1 MALKTLFMDEKSI
14 PLPGPGQ
21 NSDSALK
28 RSRNEWGENFHY
40 RALFEQTGEC
50 VFIIGLDLRYIT
62 ANQQAL
68 SLLGYEEY
76 ELVGMPVSE
85 VMSLGEELR
94 HGTVGNDV
102 SSLSERI
109 LKRKDGSTLPV
120 EISASV
126 VYDEENEPA
135 YIQSIARDVSDRRDF
150 EETLKRYTRILSVIS
165 DATARLLRSSNIET
179 KIPEILESL
188 GLATDV
194 SSCAVLE
201 IDTFSST
208 PAVNIRYWWR
218 KWAESG
224 FDVSSV
230 IVQHIPMILSASGDY
245 SYNAAAPDKQASTF
259 SGLSFVIMPIHGSL
273 GSWGFLG
280 LFDEEKEISWSP
292 SERNAVQTA
301 ANLIGS
307 ALQRSSY
314 EETIRLNEARN
325 RAMLSAL
332 PDLLIRI
339 DIQGMILDYSANPDH
354 PLYLHRDVI
363 SGKRLAGIWPEE
375 VVEKIT
381 GQDNKDAFVSS
392 NVVEGF
398 RLPFINKVYE
408 SRLYPISSSEALVV
422 IRDITDQAQLN
433 EMKSDFINRASHEL
447 RTPLTSA
454 MLMSELIQ
462 EGGTQEELEEYWR
475 TLRSELNRQKILI
488 DRLLIAGRLESGMMT
503 LEHAPI
509 DLIPVLEESI
519 MAVQAIANRRRVI
532 LDLNTERKPIFILG
546 DKSGLQQVFINLINN
561 AAKFSPEGSS
571 VKINVMETED
581 EVSVSIS
588 DQGLGIPP
596 EALQYL
602 FERFYRAKNVTIAE
616 IPGSGIGLYIVKSI
630 VEELGGKIKVE
641 SELNKGTTFTVTLR
655 RSESGS

>member
-1 MALKTLFMDEKSI
+1 M
-14 PLPGPGQ
+14 
-21 NSDSALK
+21 
-28 RSRNEWGENFHY
+28 
-40 RALFEQTGEC
+40 
-50 VFIIGLDLRYIT
+50 
-62 ANQQAL
+62 
-68 SLLGYEEY
+68 
-76 ELVGMPVSE
+76 
-85 VMSLGEELR
+85 
-94 HGTVGNDV
+94 
-102 SSLSERI
+102 
-109 LKRKDGSTLPV
+109 LPV

-126 VYDEENEPA
+126 VYDEENRPA

-150 EETLKRYTRILSVIS
+150 EETLRRYTRILSVIS

-188 GLATDV
+188 GFATDV
-194 SSCAVLE
+194 SSCAILE
-201 IDTFSST
+201 IDTFSSS
-208 PAVNIRYWWR
+208 PAINIRYRWR
-218 KWAESG
+218 KQSDSA

-230 IVQHIPMILSASGDY
+230 ISQHIPMILSASGEY
-245 SYNAAAPDKQASTF
+245 SYNAAANDKRASTF
-259 SGLSFVIMPIHGSL
+259 SGLSFVIMPIHGTL

-307 ALQRSSY
+307 ALQRGSY

-325 RAMLSAL
+325 RAILSAL

-339 DIQGMILDYSANPDH
+339 DINWTILDYSANPDH
-354 PLYLHRDVI
+354 PLYIHRDVI
-363 SGKRLAGIWPEE
+363 SGKKLSETWPADI
-375 VVEKIT
+375 VEKIR
-381 GQDNKDAFVSS
+381 GERNQDAFTSP
-392 NVVEGF
+392 NVLEGF

-447 RTPLTSA
+447 RTPLTAA
-454 MLMSELIQ
+454 MLMTELIHD
-462 EGGTQEELEEYWR
+462 GGTQEELEEYWR

-503 LEHAPI
+503 LEHDPI
-509 DLIPVLEESI
+509 DLIPVLEDSI
-519 MAVQAIANRRRVI
+519 MAVKAIANKRRVA
-532 LDLNTERKPIFILG
+532 LDLNTQRRPVFILG

-571 VKINVMETED
+571 VTINVTESED
-581 EVSVSIS
+581 EVRVSIS

-596 EALQYL
+596 EALQHL

-630 VEELGGKIKVE
+630 VEELGGQIDVE
-641 SELNKGTTFTVTLR
+641 SELNQGTTFNVTLR
-655 RSESGS
+655 RSETGS

>member
-1 MALKTLFMDEKSI
+1 MDEKRIS
-14 PLPGPGQ
+14 LPRPGQ
-21 NSDSALK
+21 KPDSALK

-68 SLLGYEEY
+68 SLLGYEEH

-85 VMSLGEELR
+85 VMSLGEELGR
-94 HGTVGNDV
+94 GTVGSDGSN
-102 SSLSERI
+102 LSERI
-109 LKRKDGSTLPV
+109 LKRKDGLTLPV

-126 VYDEENEPA
+126 VYDEEDRPA

-150 EETLKRYTRILSVIS
+150 EETLKRHTRILSVIS

-188 GLATDV
+188 GLAMDI
-194 SSCAVLE
+194 SSCAILE

-208 PAVNIRYWWR
+208 PAINIRYRWR
-218 KWAESG
+218 KQSDSA

-230 IVQHIPMILSASGDY
+230 IAQHIPMILSASGEY
-245 SYNAAAPDKQASTF
+245 SYNAAANDKRASTF
-259 SGLSFVIMPIHGSL
+259 SGLSFIIMPIHGTL

-325 RAMLSAL
+325 RAILSAL

-339 DIQGMILDYSANPDH
+339 DINGILLDYSANPDH
-354 PLYLHRDVI
+354 PLYIHRDVI
-363 SGKRLAGIWPEE
+363 SGKKLSETWPADI
-375 VVEKIT
+375 VEKIR
-381 GQDNKDAFVSS
+381 GQANQDAFTSP
-392 NVVEGF
+392 NVLGGF

-408 SRLYPISSSEALVV
+408 SRLYPISSREALVV
-422 IRDITDQAQLN
+422 IRDITDQVELN

-447 RTPLTSA
+447 RTPLTAA
-454 MLMSELIQ
+454 MLMAELIQ

-475 TLRSELNRQKILI
+475 TLGSELNRQKILI
-488 DRLLIAGRLESGMMT
+488 DRLLIAGR
-503 LEHAPI
+503 
-509 DLIPVLEESI
+509 
-519 MAVQAIANRRRVI
+519 
-532 LDLNTERKPIFILG
+532 
-546 DKSGLQQVFINLINN
+546 
-561 AAKFSPEGSS
+561 
-571 VKINVMETED
+571 
-581 EVSVSIS
+581 
-588 DQGLGIPP
+588 
-596 EALQYL
+596 
-602 FERFYRAKNVTIAE
+602 
-616 IPGSGIGLYIVKSI
+616 
-630 VEELGGKIKVE
+630 
-641 SELNKGTTFTVTLR
+641 
-655 RSESGS
+655 

>member
-1 MALKTLFMDEKSI
+1 MAPKTLFMDEKTIS
-14 PLPGPGQ
+14 LPGPGRKPDAGLG
-21 NSDSALK
+21 S
-28 RSRNEWGENFHY
+28 SRYQWGEDFHY

-68 SLLGYEEY
+68 SLLGYEES

-85 VMSLGEELR
+85 VMSLGEELGR
-94 HGTVGNDV
+94 GTVGSDGSN
-102 SSLSERI
+102 LSERI

-126 VYDEENEPA
+126 VYDEEDRPA

-150 EETLKRYTRILSVIS
+150 EETLKRHTRILSVIS

-194 SSCAVLE
+194 SSCAILE

-208 PAVNIRYWWR
+208 PAINIRYRWR
-218 KWAESG
+218 KQSDSA

-230 IVQHIPMILSASGDY
+230 IAQHIPMILSASGEY
-245 SYNAAAPDKQASTF
+245 SHNAAANDKRASTF
-259 SGLSFVIMPIHGSL
+259 SGLSFIIMPIHGTL

-325 RAMLSAL
+325 RAILSAL

-339 DIQGMILDYSANPDH
+339 DINGILLDYSANPDH
-354 PLYLHRDVI
+354 PLYIHRDVI
-363 SGKRLAGIWPEE
+363 SGKKLSETWPADI
-375 VVEKIT
+375 VEKIR
-381 GQDNKDAFVSS
+381 GQANQDAFTSP
-392 NVVEGF
+392 NVLEGF
-398 RLPFINKVYE
+398 RIPFINTVYE

-433 EMKSDFINRASHEL
+433 DMKSDFINRASHEL

-454 MLMSELIQ
+454 MLIAELIH

-503 LEHAPI
+503 LEHAPME
-509 DLIPVLEESI
+509 LIPVLEESI
-519 MAVQAIANRRRVI
+519 MAVKAIADKRRVA
-532 LDLNTERKPIFILG
+532 LDLKTERRPIFILG

-571 VKINVMETED
+571 VTINVTEAED
-581 EVSVSIS
+581 EVRVSIS

-596 EALQYL
+596 EALQHL

-630 VEELGGKIKVE
+630 VEELGGQINVE
-641 SELNKGTTFTVTLR
+641 SELNKGTTFNVTLR
-655 RSESGS
+655 RSETGS

>member
-1 MALKTLFMDEKSI
+1 M
-14 PLPGPGQ
+14 
-21 NSDSALK
+21 
-28 RSRNEWGENFHY
+28 
-40 RALFEQTGEC
+40 FEQTGEC

-68 SLLGYEEY
+68 SLLGYEEH

-85 VMSLGEELR
+85 VMSLGEELGR
-94 HGTVGNDV
+94 GTVGSDGSN
-102 SSLSERI
+102 LSERI
-109 LKRKDGSTLPV
+109 LKRKDGLTLPV

-126 VYDEENEPA
+126 VYDEEDRPA

-150 EETLKRYTRILSVIS
+150 EETLKRHTRILSVIS

-188 GLATDV
+188 GLAMDI
-194 SSCAVLE
+194 SSCAILE

-208 PAVNIRYWWR
+208 PAINIRYRWR
-218 KWAESG
+218 KQSDSA

-230 IVQHIPMILSASGDY
+230 IAQHIPMILSASGEY
-245 SYNAAAPDKQASTF
+245 SYNAAANDKRASTF
-259 SGLSFVIMPIHGSL
+259 SGLSFIIMPIHGTL

-325 RAMLSAL
+325 RAILSAL

-339 DIQGMILDYSANPDH
+339 DINGILLDYSANPDH
-354 PLYLHRDVI
+354 PLYIHRDVI
-363 SGKRLAGIWPEE
+363 SGKKLSETWPADI
-375 VVEKIT
+375 VEKIR
-381 GQDNKDAFVSS
+381 GQANQDAFTSP
-392 NVVEGF
+392 NVLGGF

-408 SRLYPISSSEALVV
+408 SRLYPISSREALVV
-422 IRDITDQAQLN
+422 IRDITDQVELN
-433 EMKSDFINRASHEL
+433 EMKFDFINRASHEL
-447 RTPLTSA
+447 RTPLTAA
-454 MLMSELIQ
+454 MLMAELIQ

-475 TLRSELNRQKILI
+475 TLGSELNRQKILI

-519 MAVQAIANRRRVI
+519 MAVKAIANKRRVA
-532 LDLNTERKPIFILG
+532 LDLRTERRPVFILG

-571 VKINVMETED
+571 VTINVTEAED
-581 EVSVSIS
+581 EVRVSIS

-596 EALQYL
+596 EAQQHL
-602 FERFYRAKNVTIAE
+602 FERFYRARNVTIAE

-630 VEELGGKIKVE
+630 VEELGGKINVE
-641 SELNKGTTFTVTLR
+641 SELNKGTIFTVTLQ
-655 RSESGS
+655 RSETGN

>member
-1 MALKTLFMDEKSI
+1 MDDKTV
-14 PLPGPGQ
+14 PLPKPKVTLNAELQGTRDQ
-21 NSDSALK
+21 
-28 RSRNEWGENFHY
+28 WGKDFHY
-40 RALFEQTGEC
+40 RALFDQTGEC

-68 SLLGYEEY
+68 SLLGYTEQ
-76 ELVGMPVSE
+76 ELVGMSVSE
-85 VMSLGEELR
+85 VMSLGEGLG
-94 HGTVGNDV
+94 HGKVGEDNLH
-102 SSLSERI
+102 LSERI

-126 VYDEENEPA
+126 VYDEHNLPA
-135 YIQSIARDVSDRRDF
+135 YIQSIARDVSERKDF
-150 EETLKRYTRILSVIS
+150 EETLQRYTQILSVIS
-165 DATARLLRSSNIET
+165 DATARLLRSSNIEA

-188 GLATDV
+188 GLATNV
-194 SSCAVLE
+194 SGCTIFE

-208 PAVNIRYWWR
+208 PSVNIQYWWR
-218 KWAESG
+218 RNTASG
-224 FDVSSV
+224 FDFASV
-230 IVQHIPMILSASGDY
+230 IAQHIPMILNAPGDY
-245 SYNAAAPDKQASTF
+245 SHTAMMTEQADAGSPGIT
-259 SGLSFVIMPIHGSL
+259 LVTIPIRGTL

-280 LFDEEKEISWSP
+280 LFDEGREISWSP

-339 DIQGMILDYSANPDH
+339 DTPGKILDYSANPDH
-354 PLYLHRDVI
+354 PLYIHRDVI
-363 SGKRLAGIWPEE
+363 SGKKLSETWPPD
-375 VVEKIT
+375 VVEKIR
-381 GQDNKDAFVSS
+381 GSENHDAFHSS
-392 NVVEGF
+392 NVLEEF

-408 SRLYPISSSEALVV
+408 SRLYPISLSEALIV

-447 RTPLTSA
+447 RTPLTA
-454 MLMSELIQ
+454 AILMTELIQ
-462 EGGTQEELEEYWR
+462 EGGTPEELNEYWR
-475 TLRSELNRQKILI
+475 TLKSELNRQKILI

-503 LEHAPI
+503 LERSPI

-519 MAVQAIANRRRVI
+519 MAVKPIANKRRV
-532 LDLNTERKPIFILG
+532 LLELNVERRPMLISG
-546 DKSGLQQVFINLINN
+546 DKSGLQQVFINLLNN
-561 AAKFSPEGSS
+561 AAKFSREGGS
-571 VKINVMETED
+571 VTIHVTEMNTG
-581 EVSVSIS
+581 VQVSIS
-588 DQGLGIPP
+588 DQGLGIPA
-596 EALQYL
+596 ESLSHL

-630 VEELGGKIKVE
+630 VEGLGGQIRVE
-641 SELNKGTTFTVTLR
+641 SEQDKGTTFIVILQ
-655 RSESGS
+655 RSETGR

>member
-1 MALKTLFMDEKSI
+1 MALKTLFMDERTM
-14 PLPGPGQ
+14 PLPRPGQ
-21 NSDSALK
+21 HSDSTLK

-50 VFIIGLDLRYIT
+50 VFIIGLDLRYVT

-68 SLLGYEEY
+68 SLLGYEED

-85 VMSLGEELR
+85 VMSLGEELG
-94 HGTVGNDV
+94 HGKVGSE
-102 SSLSERI
+102 SSNLSERI

-126 VYDEENEPA
+126 VYDEENRPA
-135 YIQSIARDVSDRRDF
+135 YIQSIARDVSDRREYD
-150 EETLKRYTRILSVIS
+150 ETLKRYTRILSVIS

-194 SSCAVLE
+194 SSCAILE
-201 IDTFSST
+201 IDTFSSA

-218 KWAESG
+218 KQTDSG

-230 IVQHIPMILSASGDY
+230 ITQHIPMILSASGEY
-245 SYNAAAPDKQASTF
+245 SYNAAPNDKQASAF
-259 SGLSFVIMPIHGSL
+259 SGLSFVIMPIHGTL

-325 RAMLSAL
+325 RAILAAL

-339 DIQGMILDYSANPDH
+339 DIQGMILEYSANPDH
-354 PLYLHRDVI
+354 ALYIDRDVI
-363 SGKRLAGIWPEE
+363 SGKRLSGIWPEE
-375 VVEKIT
+375 TVDKIR
-381 GQDNKDAFVSS
+381 GQGNADMFTST
-392 NVVEGF
+392 NVVEGI
-398 RLPFINKVYE
+398 RLPFINKIYE

-454 MLMSELIQ
+454 MLMAELIHD
-462 EGGTQEELEEYWR
+462 GGTPEELEEYWR
-475 TLRSELNRQKILI
+475 TLQSELNRQKILI

-503 LEHAPI
+503 LEHTSM

-519 MAVQAIANRRRVI
+519 MAVKAIANKRRVV
-532 LDLNTERKPIFILG
+532 LDLKTERRPVLILG

-571 VKINVMETED
+571 VTIDVVEAED
-581 EVSVSIS
+581 EVRVSIS

-596 EALQYL
+596 EALQHL

-630 VEELGGKIKVE
+630 VDELGGKINVK
-641 SELNKGTTFTVTLR
+641 SELNKGTTFIISLR
-655 RSESGS
+655 CSKTGY